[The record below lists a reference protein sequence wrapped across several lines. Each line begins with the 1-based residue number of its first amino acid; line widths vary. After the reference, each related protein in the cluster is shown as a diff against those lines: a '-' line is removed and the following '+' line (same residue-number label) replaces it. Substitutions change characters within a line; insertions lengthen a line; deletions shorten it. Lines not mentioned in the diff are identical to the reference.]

1 MPATLKSP
9 EAVLRNALVA
19 NADVQALISGRIYPL
34 RYVGG
39 PAIQFPLLIWRR
51 ARILRT
57 PTLTG
62 PGGMPRVTMELYAY
76 ATDYFTARDLA
87 DKCRRVLDGYAGS
100 LENVEVRQATLE
112 DESDDIV
119 EQEGAEVPIYSVR
132 QQYDIFWVEN

>member
-1 MPATLKSP
+1 MPTTLKSP

-19 NADVQALISGRIYPL
+19 NADVQALIAGRIYPL

-39 PAIQFPLLIWRR
+39 PAIQFPLLLWRR

-62 PGGMPRVTMELYAY
+62 PGGMPRVTMELYVY
-76 ATDYFTARDLA
+76 ATDYYTARDLA

-100 LENVEVRQATLE
+100 VENVEVRQATLE
-112 DESDDIV
+112 DEVDDIV

-132 QQYDIFWVEN
+132 QTYDIFWVES